1 MGQNVSPGRFFPVD
15 GEMIRI
21 FPSGNTAV
29 REDLLEKPTL
39 EVIDGKRYLAF
50 RVQDPSPLNDT
61 EQIERLRLF
70 PLDSFTNEDV
80 QKLQDFYQNFD
91 FREVISKGLCKG
103 LEKINDEKIRLV
115 FLSMLTL
122 LNPRQV
128 AILLY
133 LYRKAHQDE
142 SGPTVNFFCN
152 DLLDSLYTRS
162 NEGTFPS
169 NVRGQVNQD
178 LWSLHH
184 NMFEYVDPDKDP
196 NSPMIAY
203 VLKSL
208 IRIEGY
214 ELDKRRF
221 RLEKTDFDWNKSDSA
236 KTKLPD
242 AYTVTLSFYK
252 TIQQRRGYLNFPKGV
267 SLKQPNNV
275 QASRNYK
282 MKLLTALLAYFTK
295 DAVEIGS
302 TYTYIPLKDLFQHLG
317 LNGKNTSR
325 KKKIV
330 WETSNELLQEKLVL
344 DVKWYEASEKELGIQ
359 FQVNPD
365 ELQWI
370 VEETSGN

>member
-21 FPSGNTAV
+21 FPSGNASV
-29 REDLLEKPTL
+29 REDALEKPTL
-39 EVIDGKRYLAF
+39 EMIDGKRYLAF
-50 RVQDPSPLNDT
+50 RVQEPSPLDNT
-61 EQIERLRLF
+61 QEIERLRLF
-70 PLDSFTNEDV
+70 PLDSFANEDV
-80 QKLQDFYQNFD
+80 QKLQDFYKDFD
-91 FREVISKGLCKG
+91 FQEVISKGLGKG
-103 LEKINDEKIRLV
+103 LEKITDEKIRLV

-142 SGPTVNFFCN
+142 TGPTVNFLCN
-152 DLLDSLYTRS
+152 DLLDSLYSRS

-169 NVRGQVNQD
+169 NLRKLVNQD

-221 RLEKTDFDWNKSDSA
+221 RLEKTEFDWNKSDTPKSN
-236 KTKLPD
+236 LPD
-242 AYTVTLSFYK
+242 ALTVTLGLYR
-252 TIQQRRGYLNFPKGV
+252 TIQQGRGYLNFPKSL

-295 DAVEIGS
+295 DAAGIGS
-302 TYTYIPLKDLFQHLG
+302 TYTYISLKDLFQHLG
-317 LNGKNTSR
+317 LTGKNTSR

-330 WETSNELLQEKLVL
+330 WETSNELLQEKLVV
-344 DVKWYEASEKELGIQ
+344 DIKWYEASDKELGIQ
-359 FQVNPD
+359 FQINPE

-370 VEETSGN
+370 VKESTGN